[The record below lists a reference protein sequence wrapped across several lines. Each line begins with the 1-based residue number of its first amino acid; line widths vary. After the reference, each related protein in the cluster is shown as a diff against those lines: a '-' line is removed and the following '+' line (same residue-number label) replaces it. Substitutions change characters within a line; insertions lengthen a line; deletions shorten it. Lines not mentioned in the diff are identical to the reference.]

1 MDIVMTLTK
10 RAFVFILTIAVA
22 LTAWSYSIKG
32 SIISD
37 NSPVQGV
44 MVKLNDSDGKE
55 TDQSTTDSK
64 GVFVLS
70 NIESEKIVVLAEAEG
85 YSPLRLEIVTGGA
98 DTDLGKLNIER
109 IIELKDVTVTTSR
122 SVASPGKTIVYA
134 SKVEQERATSPYN
147 MMTILSYKAPQI
159 QVRESERILTIAGEE
174 PVVLV
179 NGIKRSASFIASL
192 RPDAIEKIE
201 FSTVPDIRFGKCYIN
216 ITTRPV
222 SEGGWVMADVTAAVT
237 TPRNFISGV
246 AEYMRGKNAFMLYY
260 NGDYRHGRREIINEE
275 EHYIGGDK
283 DISLSAEGKPSSS
296 LDKAHQLNFIYTRVP
311 SKKSMLVATATLD
324 FHKNDRKR
332 SDYVRDLTRSY
343 DRTNDRGYKGTTPRL
358 SLYYNLKASENSTIE
373 IDAMGSYTDYDAH
386 RNLSYSTGYD
396 SRMSTTSPS
405 WDFSTEAIWSQKLPF
420 AWLNTGLSFGHSK
433 TSTKYTIDGTPTR
446 QVLRNTNL
454 NVYTAMSGSLW
465 TVGYRL
471 GAGLRWF
478 KAEESIVSPDFTVN
492 LQRNLGSLFS
502 LSYNFR
508 YNPQMPSMSNYNDLA
523 TPINDVMFRVGNDNI
538 KAAHNTTNKIQIDF
552 SKNKFFISLQSTL
565 FNASRPIVMDYSY
578 QDDPTK
584 PLAGFFLERQSNG
597 KKFVSYGFDCNIGV
611 SNIWN
616 FLSFRASTG
625 WGHSHLNAAKSFTHC
640 TWYLDLNMS
649 LYWNGWQLNMTAE
662 NVVPQ
667 WSLGG
672 YGYNLQTRRWPYT
685 SLALYKKIG
694 KFNLHVS
701 WSNLFSRYGG
711 RYCTK
716 TLSEVV
722 AKTSDYRMN
731 DQGNLVEVGVRY
743 QFVTG
748 KLLNKRERSIR
759 ASSNSDNGV
768 SWDY

>member
-1 MDIVMTLTK
+1 MDIVMILTK

-64 GVFVLS
+64 GVFVFS

-122 SVASPGKTIVYA
+122 RVTAPGKTIVYA

-147 MMTILSYKAPQI
+147 MLTILSYKAPQI
-159 QVRESERILTIAGEE
+159 HVRESERILTIGGEE

-216 ITTRPV
+216 ITTTPV

-246 AEYMRGKNAFMLYY
+246 AEYVRGKNAFMLYY

-324 FHKNDRKR
+324 FHKNDRKIN
-332 SDYVRDLTRSY
+332 DYVRDFTRDY

-358 SLYYNLKASENSTIE
+358 SLYYNLKASENATIE
-373 IDAMGSYTDYDAH
+373 IDAAGSYTDYTAH

-396 SRMSTTSPS
+396 SRMYTTSPS
-405 WDFSTEAIWSQKLPF
+405 WDFSTEAIWRQKLPF
-420 AWLNTGLSFGHSK
+420 ARLNTGLTFGHSK
-433 TSTKYTIDGTPTR
+433 SSTKYYIDDTPTR
-446 QVLRNTNL
+446 QTLRNTNL
-454 NVYTAMSGSLW
+454 NVYTAMSGNLW

-523 TPINDVMFRVGNDNI
+523 TPINDLMYRVGNDKI
-538 KAAHNTTNKIQIDF
+538 KATHNTTNIIQIDF
-552 SKNKFFISLQSTL
+552 NKNKFYISLQSTL

-584 PLAGFFLERQSNG
+584 PLAGFFLERKSNG
-597 KKFVSYGFDCNIGV
+597 KKFFSYGFDCNIGV
-611 SNIWN
+611 SNLWN

-640 TWYLDLNMS
+640 TWYLDLSMS
-649 LYWNGWQLNMTAE
+649 MYWNGWQLNMSAE

-748 KLLNKRERSIR
+748 KLLNKRDRSIR
-759 ASSNSDNGV
+759 ATSNSDNGV